1 MIEEQKRAYF
11 EENVSESMN
20 STSEIEENED
30 RCYDTPQIFIHQL
43 FKLYKKGLVD
53 DKNIRDQVYLMV
65 IKYNAYSI
73 SKIKRHYRIGSI
85 SIRFLRAMIR
95 LH

>member
-11 EENVSESMN
+11 EENLTESMN

-30 RCYDTPQIFIHQL
+30 RCYETPQIFIHQL

-65 IKYNAYSI
+65 NKNKFKCRRIFPKLRDII
-73 SKIKRHYRIGSI
+73 SL
-85 SIRFLRAMIR
+85 IRFQLDFCWQ
-95 LH
+95 